1 MTEQIDPRPG
11 DAEPEGY
18 ATEVPHA
25 SGASASLWRNRPYM
39 ALLTGET
46 VSAVGVEVAQIALP
60 IIAVTYLVASEFQ
73 IGVLGMAEGLA
84 FLFLSLPVGAW
95 VDRVSRR
102 RVMIGANVV
111 RAGAMAL
118 VPVLWFAGVLS
129 VPGLM
134 VIALLTSGAQV
145 FFDMAYMSI
154 VPALVTRDQLND
166 ANSRLQVTSETSRAA
181 GPGLGGVLA
190 KVIGA
195 PWLPLAATFGY
206 LVSAVAIWRIP
217 ADEPP
222 PRRRDSRFI
231 HEIREGVSFVFGNR
245 YIRPVVTST
254 TVSNLFGNIAFT
266 MFPVLLLRHLGLG
279 PLAFGLM
286 GTVSSLGAISGAF
299 AAPWFAR
306 RYGDGHA
313 IPVTYLVSS
322 VPFFLTA
329 LSFMAPRPV
338 AIAMVAVSGFFTVA
352 GIVSFNVVQVSMRQ
366 RQCPPRM
373 LARMTASIRTL
384 IWGIGPV
391 GALLSGIIA
400 TKWGL
405 PAAFWTGA
413 IGNMVGVVILVFS
426 PLWQLRAVPE
436 PQWMV
441 DALDAETADEGIDP
455 A

>member
-11 DAEPEGY
+11 EAEPEGY
-18 ATEVPHA
+18 ATNLPRTSAE
-25 SGASASLWRNRPYM
+25 SASLWRNKPYM

-111 RAGAMAL
+111 RAIAMAVIPL
-118 VPVLWFAGVLS
+118 LWFTGVLD
-129 VPGLM
+129 VPSLM
-134 VIALLTSGAQV
+134 AIALVVSAAQV

-166 ANSRLQVTSETSRAA
+166 ANSRLQITAETSRAA
-181 GPGLGGVLA
+181 GPGLGGFLA
-190 KVIGA
+190 KLIGA

-206 LVSAVAIWRIP
+206 LVSALAIWRIP

-222 PRRRDSRFI
+222 PRLHNSGFI
-231 HEIREGVSFVFGNR
+231 QEIREGVSFVFSNP

-254 TVSNLFGNIAFT
+254 TVSNFFGTIAFT

-279 PLAFGLM
+279 PFAFGLM

-306 RYGDGHA
+306 RFGDGHA

-329 LSFMAPRPV
+329 LSFMVPRPA

-373 LARMTASIRTL
+373 VARMTASIRTL
-384 IWGIGPV
+384 IWGIGPL
-391 GALLSGIIA
+391 GALLSGIVA
-400 TKWGL
+400 THWGL
-405 PAAFWTGA
+405 PAAFWIGA
-413 IGNMVGVVILVFS
+413 TGNMVGVLILVFS
-426 PLWQLRAVPE
+426 PLWRLRAVPD
-436 PQWMV
+436 PQWMI
-441 DALDAETADEGIDP
+441 DEERQGEVTEV
-455 A
+455 